1 MTHPFKIGDT
11 VYVANHGNQ
20 KKRKQCP
27 CCFTKCEVKLTLG
40 DGTELMLP
48 CDYCGKGYDSP
59 TGYVME
65 HAAEAS
71 VEVRIVRSVSS
82 NTNNEGTEYSYSLS
96 DNYHGSHSRTFG
108 TQAEAAVCAQKLS
121 EEHNS
126 EMQNTARHIKHNMNK
141 TYSWNAGYHRREAKR
156 CRTQAEYHDGRVT
169 ICKLKATTKGDADN
183 E

>member
-1 MTHPFKIGDT
+1 MGHPFKIGDT
-11 VYVANHGNQ
+11 VYVASHGNQ
-20 KKRKQCP
+20 QKRVQCP

-48 CDYCGKGYDSP
+48 CDYCGKGYDAP

-65 HAAEAS
+65 HA
-71 VEVRIVRSVSS
+71 VEGRVMPLIVCGVTS
-82 NTNNEGTEYSYSLS
+82 NTTDKGTEYSYSLS
-96 DNYHGSHSRTFG
+96 NNYHGSHRRTFG
-108 TQAEAAVCAQKLS
+108 TQKEAAACAQQLS
-121 EEHNS
+121 EEHNG
-126 EMQNTARHIKHNMNK
+126 EMQHTARHIKYNVNK

-169 ICKLKATTKGDADN
+169 ICKLKSKTTEAG